1 MIELKNFVRKINEA
15 IYLILF
21 GTESI
26 YTLDSGFYHLT
37 WYEEI
42 EIEEEI
48 EQRI

>member
-37 WYEEI
+37 
-42 EIEEEI
+42 
-48 EQRI
+48 